1 MVNMIRRSV
10 LATAYVAI
18 ATAALAQAPASVTA
32 TCKDG
37 SKFSGATRSGA
48 CSRHGGVAAFDPA
61 PATSP
66 KVWVNTGTK
75 VYHCPGDPAYGKTK
89 AGAFLTEAAAKAAGD
104 RGVSGKSCPA
114 ENGAPPG

>member
-1 MVNMIRRSV
+1 MVNPARMCFCA
-10 LATAYVAI
+10 LACLLA
-18 ATAALAQAPASVTA
+18 ATAAHAQAAAVTA

-37 SKFSGATRSGA
+37 TKYSGAARSGA

-61 PATSP
+61 PAASP

-89 AGAFLTEAAAKAAGD
+89 SGSFMTEAAAKAAGD
-104 RGVSGKSCPA
+104 RGVSGKSCPTDT
-114 ENGAPPG
+114 GSHSG